1 MSRGS
6 EISRSRAITVTHP
19 RLPHT
24 QAEVATL
31 GLKAQLNKAP
41 RSWASVSDL
50 PVSVAKRIVALTRD
64 AMALCISTEAKNTA
78 LWGRQ
83 SRCQVSLPKRKTG
96 ALRLQRG
103 RLREKNPGFLPAMD
117 FVSFPSP
124 VQPTTQVLWENRD
137 QRTLGQRWQATHGIG
152 VWWCLG

>member
-1 MSRGS
+1 MSQGS
-6 EISRSRAITVTHP
+6 EISRNRAITVTRP

-24 QAEVATL
+24 QTEVATL

-64 AMALCISTEAKNTA
+64 AMALCISTEVKNTA
-78 LWGRQ
+78 LWGQ
-83 SRCQVSLPKRKTG
+83 SRRQVSLPKRKTG
-96 ALRLQRG
+96 ALCLQRG
-103 RLREKNPGFLPAMD
+103 RLMEKNPGFLPAMD

-124 VQPTTQVLWENRD
+124 AQPTTQVLWENTD
-137 QRTLGQRWQATHGIG
+137 ERTLGQRWQATHGIG
-152 VWWCLG
+152 VLWCLW